1 MGVGRLKPIAAV
13 LLQIQSHRFRSLKE
27 CADED
32 DEDDEDV
39 DDEDDEV
46 TTVDSTASAGRNLG
60 TDATTSPVLS
70 DFRNKSIRVCVSY
83 PLYSRNGE
91 EKFSYARPSA

>member
-39 DDEDDEV
+39 DEDDEV
-46 TTVDSTASAGRNLG
+46 TTVDSTASAGRNVG
-60 TDATTSPVLS
+60 TDATTFPVPS
-70 DFRNKSIRVCVSY
+70 DFRNKSIRVSVSY
-83 PLYSRNGE
+83 PLYSRNG
-91 EKFSYARPSA
+91 